1 MTKKA
6 IEQFL
11 KDKGNLPY
19 IISTK
24 SECGNG
30 YGYFIDGKNKQEQY
44 LSAISDLIF
53 IDDDTIKFTYLL
65 QEKRR
70 VKESIV
76 YLPIEQI
83 DRISIYLQSDYD
95 QIGGY

>member
-11 KDKGNLPY
+11 KEKGNLPY
-19 IISTK
+19 VISTK
-24 SECGNG
+24 IERGNG

-65 QEKRR
+65 KEKRS
-70 VKESIV
+70 VKGSII

-95 QIGGY
+95 QIGDY

>member
-19 IISTK
+19 VISTK
-24 SECGNG
+24 SERSNG

-65 QEKRR
+65 QEKRS

>member
-24 SECGNG
+24 NERGNG
-30 YGYFIDGKNKQEQY
+30 YGYFIDGKHKQEQY
-44 LSAISDLIF
+44 LSAISDLVF
-53 IDDDTIKFTYLL
+53 IDDNTIKFTYFLR
-65 QEKRR
+65 EKRR

>member
-19 IISTK
+19 VISTK
-24 SECGNG
+24 SERGNG
-30 YGYFIDGKNKQEQY
+30 HGYFIDGKNKQEQY

>member
-19 IISTK
+19 VISTK
-24 SECGNG
+24 SELSNG
-30 YGYFIDGKNKQEQY
+30 YGYFIDGKNKQGQY

-65 QEKRR
+65 QEKRS

-83 DRISIYLQSDYD
+83 DRILIYLQSDYD

>member
-24 SECGNG
+24 SERGNG

-44 LSAISDLIF
+44 LSAISDLVF

-65 QEKRR
+65 QKKRS
-70 VKESIV
+70 VKESII

>member
-19 IISTK
+19 VISTK
-24 SECGNG
+24 SDYC
-30 YGYFIDGKNKQEQY
+30 YFIDGKKKQEQY

-65 QEKRR
+65 KEKRS
-70 VKESIV
+70 VKGSII

>member
-19 IISTK
+19 VISTK
-24 SECGNG
+24 SERGNG

-44 LSAISDLIF
+44 LSAVSNLVF

-65 QEKRR
+65 QK
-70 VKESIV
+70 KEV
-76 YLPIEQI
+76 
-83 DRISIYLQSDYD
+83 
-95 QIGGY
+95 

>member
-19 IISTK
+19 VISTK
-24 SECGNG
+24 SE
-30 YGYFIDGKNKQEQY
+30 
-44 LSAISDLIF
+44 
-53 IDDDTIKFTYLL
+53 
-65 QEKRR
+65 
-70 VKESIV
+70 
-76 YLPIEQI
+76 
-83 DRISIYLQSDYD
+83 SDYD

>member
-30 YGYFIDGKNKQEQY
+30 CGYFVDGKNKQEYY
-44 LSAISDLIF
+44 LSAISDLVF

-70 VKESIV
+70 LKESIV
-76 YLPIEQI
+76 YLPIAQI
-83 DRISIYLQSDYD
+83 DSISIYLQSDYD